1 MTLYKQWVELMES
14 QTDETFEEFW
24 EEYSDAESRLYAHIL
39 ENADKHFAGKVGEL
53 AAKFEV
59 RPVIFMGFLDG
70 INTSLVTANDLET
83 INEESEIDL
92 DIDMEKLF
100 FNMLKADADYLYTLP
115 QWDGVFSEEKRLS
128 ILKDFNRSRI
138 VVKEKE
144 PGRND
149 PCPCGSGKKYKKCCG
164 ANK

>member
-1 MTLYKQWVELMES
+1 MTLYKEWVKLMES

-24 EEYSDAESRLYAHIL
+24 EEYSGAESKIYAHIL
-39 ENADKHFAGKVGEL
+39 ENADKHLAGKVGEL
-53 AAKFEV
+53 AAEFEV

-70 INTSLVTANDLET
+70 INSSLVAENDLDTFTEET
-83 INEESEIDL
+83 EIDL

-100 FNMLKADADYLYTLP
+100 FNMLKADADYLYCLP
-115 QWDGVFSEEKRLS
+115 QWDGVLSEEKRIS
-128 ILKDFNRSRI
+128 IVKDFNRSRI

>member
-1 MTLYKQWVELMES
+1 MTLYKEWVKLMES

-24 EEYSDAESRLYAHIL
+24 EEYSGAESKIYAHIL
-39 ENADKHFAGKVGEL
+39 ENADKHLTGKVGEL
-53 AAKFEV
+53 AAQFEV

-70 INTSLVTANDLET
+70 INTSLVAENDLDTFTEET
-83 INEESEIDL
+83 EIDL

-115 QWDGVFSEEKRLS
+115 QWDGVLSEEKRLS

>member
-14 QTDETFEEFW
+14 QTDESFEEFW
-24 EEYSDAESRLYAHIL
+24 EEYSGAESKLYAHIL
-39 ENADKHFAGKVGEL
+39 ENADQHFTGKVGEL

-83 INEESEIDL
+83 ITEETEIDL

-115 QWDGVFSEEKRLS
+115 QWDGVLSEEKRLS
-128 ILKDFNRSRI
+128 ILKDYNRSRI

-164 ANK
+164 K

>member
-1 MTLYKQWVELMES
+1 MSLYKEWTKLMEI

-24 EEYSDAESRLYAHIL
+24 EEYSGAESRLYAHIL
-39 ENADKHFAGKVGEL
+39 ETPEKHFSGKLGEL
-53 AAKFEV
+53 AEKFEV

-70 INTSLVTANDLET
+70 INTSLNKANDLET
-83 INEESEIDL
+83 FTEETEIDL
-92 DIDMEKLF
+92 DIDLEKLF

-115 QWDGVFSEEKRLS
+115 QWDAIFSEEKRIS

-164 ANK
+164 AN